1 MRPFR
6 GQPHGRPRGSR
17 TRGDP
22 LRVAFPAA
30 EQRCRP
36 DLNPPTT
43 GVEARRLLGSDE
55 AATDPERFSQL
66 MSKNIL
72 IVEDDERI
80 RTAVRL
86 VLEEEGYAVV
96 ETESGEAAL
105 EVFAPSPSDVVL
117 IDIMLPGIDGFEVCR
132 RIRRLSEVP
141 IIMVTARDDSHD
153 IVAGLEAG
161 ADDYLSKPFDP
172 KVLSARIRALL
183 RRSRPSETAHPH
195 LIIDQLE
202 LLADEG
208 TVRVAG
214 HQVHLTHTEFRL
226 LVELASNPNKVFSR
240 EDLLEAVWD
249 YGYLG
254 DGRLVDVH
262 IRRLRT
268 KIELDP
274 ANPRY
279 VITVRGMGYKL
290 QT

>member
-1 MRPFR
+1 M
-6 GQPHGRPRGSR
+6 
-17 TRGDP
+17 
-22 LRVAFPAA
+22 
-30 EQRCRP
+30 
-36 DLNPPTT
+36 T
-43 GVEARRLLGSDE
+43 G
-55 AATDPERFSQL
+55 T
-66 MSKNIL
+66 NIL

-86 VLEEEGYAVV
+86 VLEEEGHLVI

-105 EVFAPSPSDVVL
+105 EVFAHDPSNVVL

-132 RIRRLSEVP
+132 RVRRLSDVP

-183 RRSRPSETAHPH
+183 RRARPSGTPH
-195 LIIDQLE
+195 SHLVIDQLE

-214 HQVHLTHTEFRL
+214 KEVHLTHTEFRL

-240 EDLLEAVWD
+240 EDLLETVWD
-249 YGYLG
+249 YDYLG

-268 KIELDP
+268 KVEMDP

-279 VITVRGMGYKL
+279 VLTVRGMGYKL